1 VKIVE
6 RHSIFLKKLSMRKLR
21 GVFVEKLIEL
31 AKKDR
36 GIFLLNDDT
45 GFNLF
50 EDFGEKLPS
59 QYLNCGIT
67 EQTYMGI
74 AAGLA
79 KMGKK
84 PYVYGIIPFAIMRC
98 YEQLR
103 DDVCYHNANVKIIGV
118 GGYQYYQFLGFTHN
132 IEKDEDVKILKP
144 LPNIKIH
151 IPKTIREV
159 EKVIREEY
167 KRKGPAYIR
176 L

>member
-1 VKIVE
+1 MKKP
-6 RHSIFLKKLSMRKLR
+6 RTIFIEELIKLA
-21 GVFVEKLIEL
+21 EKDKNIW
-31 AKKDR
+31 
-36 GIFLLNDDT
+36 LLNDDT

-50 EDFGEKLPS
+50 EDFEKKFPG
-59 QYLNCGIT
+59 QYINCGIT

-79 KMGKK
+79 QSGKK

-103 DDVCYHNANVKIIGV
+103 DDVCYHNANVKIVAV
-118 GGYQYYQFLGFTHN
+118 GGYQYYKFLGFTHN
-132 IEKDEDVKILKP
+132 IEKDEDIKILKH

-151 IPKTIREV
+151 TPETSKEV
-159 EKVIREEY
+159 EKVIHEEY
-167 KRKGPAYIR
+167 KRQGPAYIR

>member
-1 VKIVE
+1 
-6 RHSIFLKKLSMRKLR
+6 MRKLR
-21 GVFVEKLIEL
+21 TTFVKKLIEL
-31 AKKDR
+31 AEKDKNV
-36 GIFLLNDDT
+36 ILLNDDT

-50 EDFGEKLPS
+50 EDFERKFPE
-59 QYLNCGIT
+59 QYINCGII

-79 KMGKK
+79 KLGKK

-103 DDVCYHNANVKIIGV
+103 DDVCYHNANVKIVAV
-118 GGYQYYQFLGFTHN
+118 GGYQYYKFLGFTHN
-132 IEKDEDVKILKP
+132 IENNEDVKILKT

-151 IPKTIREV
+151 TPKTQKEV
-159 EKVIREEY
+159 KNVIQREY

>member
-1 VKIVE
+1 MRELRISFVKT
-6 RHSIFLKKLSMRKLR
+6 
-21 GVFVEKLIEL
+21 LIEL
-31 AKKDR
+31 AKKDKD
-36 GIFLLNDDT
+36 IVLLNDDT

-50 EDFGEKLPS
+50 EDFEKKFPG
-59 QYLNCGIT
+59 QYINCGIT

-79 KMGKK
+79 QSGKK

-103 DDVCYHNANVKIIGV
+103 TDVCYHNANVKVVAV
-118 GGYQYYQFLGFTHN
+118 GGYQYYKFLGFTHN
-132 IEKDEDVKILKP
+132 IEKDEDIRILKH

-151 IPKTIREV
+151 TPKNSKEV
-159 EKVIREEY
+159 ERAIQQEY

>member
-1 VKIVE
+1 
-6 RHSIFLKKLSMRKLR
+6 MRKLR
-21 GVFVEKLIEL
+21 TIFVENLIKLAEKD
-31 AKKDR
+31 KK
-36 GIFLLNDDT
+36 IMLLNDDT

-50 EDFGEKLPS
+50 EDFEKKFPA
-59 QYLNCGIT
+59 QYINCGIT

-79 KMGKK
+79 QSGKR

-118 GGYQYYQFLGFTHN
+118 GGYQYYKFLGFTHN
-132 IEKDEDVKILKP
+132 IKTNEDIKILKP
-144 LPNIKIH
+144 LLNIKIYT
-151 IPKTIREV
+151 PKTLKEV
-159 EKVIREEY
+159 EIVIQKEY

>member
-1 VKIVE
+1 
-6 RHSIFLKKLSMRKLR
+6 MNKLR
-21 GVFVEKLIEL
+21 TIFVENLIKLAE
-31 AKKDR
+31 KDDK
-36 GIFLLNDDT
+36 IILLNDDT

-50 EDFGEKLPS
+50 EDFKKKLPN
-59 QYLNCGIT
+59 QYINCGIT

-74 AAGLA
+74 AAGLSQN
-79 KMGKK
+79 GKK

-118 GGYQYYQFLGFTHN
+118 GGYQYYKFLGFTHN
-132 IEKDEDVKILKP
+132 IEKDEDIKILKY
-144 LPNIKIH
+144 LPNIKIYT
-151 IPKTIREV
+151 PKTLKEV
-159 EKVIREEY
+159 KKIIKEEY

>member
-1 VKIVE
+1 M
-6 RHSIFLKKLSMRKLR
+6 KKLRTI
-21 GVFVEKLIEL
+21 FVEELIKLAE
-31 AKKDR
+31 KDKN
-36 GIFLLNDDT
+36 IWLLNDDT
-45 GFNLF
+45 GFDLF
-50 EDFGEKLPS
+50 EDFEKKFS
-59 QYLNCGIT
+59 DQYINCGIT

-79 KMGKK
+79 QSGKK

-103 DDVCYHNANVKIIGV
+103 DDVCYHNANVKIVAV
-118 GGYQYYQFLGFTHN
+118 GGYQYYKFLGFTHN
-132 IEKDEDVKILKP
+132 IEKDEDIRILKH

-151 IPKTIREV
+151 TPKTSKEI
-159 EKVIREEY
+159 EKVIHEEY

>member
-1 VKIVE
+1 
-6 RHSIFLKKLSMRKLR
+6 MRKLR
-21 GVFVEKLIEL
+21 ETFVEELIKL
-31 AKKDR
+31 AKKDKD
-36 GIFLLNDDT
+36 IVLLNDDT

-50 EDFGEKLPS
+50 EKFAQKFPK
-59 QYLNCGIT
+59 QYFNCGIA

-103 DDVCYHNANVKIIGV
+103 DDVCYHNANVTIMGV
-118 GGYQYYQFLGFTHN
+118 GGYQYYRFLGFTHN
-132 IEKDEDVKILKP
+132 IEEDEDVKILKH
-144 LPNIKIH
+144 LPNMKIYL
-151 IPKTIREV
+151 PKTPSEV
-159 EKVIREEY
+159 KKVVLATY
-167 KRKGPAYIR
+167 KRKGPAYVR

>member
-1 VKIVE
+1 
-6 RHSIFLKKLSMRKLR
+6 MRELR
-21 GVFVEKLIEL
+21 VSFVQTLMEL
-31 AKKDR
+31 AKRDKD
-36 GIFLLNDDT
+36 IFLLNDDT

-50 EDFGEKLPS
+50 EEFGKRFPF
-59 QYLNCGIT
+59 QYINCGIT

-79 KMGKK
+79 RSEKK

-103 DDVCYHNANVKIIGV
+103 DDVCYHNANVKIVAV
-118 GGYQYYQFLGFTHN
+118 GGFQYYKFLGFTHN
-132 IEKDEDVKILKP
+132 IEKDEDIKILRH

-151 IPKTIREV
+151 IPKTSEEV
-159 EKVIREEY
+159 RKIIQAEY